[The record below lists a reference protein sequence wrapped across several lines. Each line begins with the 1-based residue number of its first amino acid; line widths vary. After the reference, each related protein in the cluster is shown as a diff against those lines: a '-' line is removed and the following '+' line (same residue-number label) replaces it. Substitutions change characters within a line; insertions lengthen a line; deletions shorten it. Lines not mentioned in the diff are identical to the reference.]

1 MIHGDDK
8 AKEMARSILPSR
20 SRKGQAHRASIHRM
34 IRREVKH
41 SLRRLERDP
50 SEWDDGLEFGEEA
63 ALEIPAFVSGR
74 RGQDKLNHFERWAI
88 ERTKEMPKEHRL
100 GHLRSLLPRGLIG
113 EHAMVHLKHRDEL
126 NVQRFRPVWGFHRKL
141 LMDRG
146 ELAQVLRL
154 LIETGDGVRCLHEAL
169 KRAQREDFAGRA
181 MQCAIPRKLLGLH
194 DVLPFIEW
202 LQQHHTGRF
211 VVDAFCKVFKETG
224 DPDLALSRTIV
235 KSRVPLSDTEW
246 IRRRP

>member
-20 SRKGQAHRASIHRM
+20 SRKGQAYRASIHRSM
-34 IRREVKH
+34 RREVNL

-50 SEWDDGLEFGEEA
+50 SEWDEGVEFGEG
-63 ALEIPAFVSGR
+63 PARELPSFVSQR

-100 GHLRSLLPRGLIG
+100 GHLRSLLPGGLIG
-113 EHAMVHLKHRDEL
+113 QHAMLHLKHREEL
-126 NVQRFRPVWGFHRKL
+126 NVERFRPIWGHWHKL

-146 ELAQVLRL
+146 EVAELLRR
-154 LIETGDGVRCLHEAL
+154 LIEVGNGVRKLHEAMN
-169 KRAQREDFAGRA
+169 KAVRAEAGGWGFLVVA
-181 MQCAIPRKLLGLH
+181 QRKLLGVH
-194 DVLPFIEW
+194 DVLPFLDW
-202 LQQHHTGRF
+202 LGEHRTERF

-224 DPDLALSRTIV
+224 DPDLALSRTVV
-235 KSRVPLSDTEW
+235 KSRIPIGDTEW
-246 IRRRP
+246 IRR

>member
-20 SRKGQAHRASIHRM
+20 SRKGQAYRASIHRSA
-34 IRREVKH
+34 RRQVSL
-41 SLRRLERDP
+41 SLRQLARDP
-50 SEWDDGLEFGEEA
+50 SAWDDGVDLGEEA
-63 ALEIPAFVSGR
+63 ELELPQFVSRR

-126 NVQRFRPVWGFHRKL
+126 NVHRFRTYWGFHRKL

-146 ELAQVLRL
+146 VLAEVLRKL
-154 LIETGDGVRCLHEAL
+154 VEVGDGVRKLHEAL
-169 KRAQREDFAGRA
+169 NKSRREDSAGRA
-181 MQCAIPRKLLGLH
+181 IHFVASRKLLGVH
-194 DVLPFIEW
+194 DVLPFLDW
-202 LQQHHTGRF
+202 LKEHRTERF

-235 KSRVPLSDTEW
+235 KSRIPIGDTEW
-246 IRRRP
+246 VRR